1 MKSFFID
8 PAEAAC
14 GAIFIGFGAFFALQ
28 SFGLDLG
35 TTFRM
40 GPGYF
45 PLVLAIVLILLGS
58 VIFFRATRVQ
68 GDVIGAI
75 AWRGIFFIL
84 PAPIFFGFT
93 VRGLGFVP
101 ALFFSALIAAFAS
114 HKMSPLMAVVISAAI
129 TVFSVAVFNYGL
141 GLPFQRFGPWLK
153 F

>member
-1 MKSFFID
+1 MKSHSFD
-8 PAEAAC
+8 ATEAIC
-14 GAIFIGFGAFFALQ
+14 GAIFIALGIFFAWQ
-28 SFGLDLG
+28 SYGLELG
-35 TTFRM
+35 TAFRM

-45 PLVLAIVLILLGS
+45 PLVLSFILIALGAVILL
-58 VIFFRATRVQ
+58 RAAKVA
-68 GDVIGAI
+68 GEPLGPI

-101 ALFFSALIAAFAS
+101 ALFFSALIASFAS
-114 HKMSPLMAVVISAAI
+114 HKMKPLVAVLLSAAI

-141 GLPFQRFGPWLK
+141 GLPFQRFGPWLN